1 MKKSLNLW
9 QLAGF
14 IFTGVAGVLLHF
26 LFEWTGKSI
35 FVAPFAAVNESIWEH
50 MKLLFVPMF
59 LFAFIENKYF
69 KMYDEFWC
77 VKLAGVLMGTV
88 LVPVLYY
95 TLNGIFGPTSGW
107 VNIAIFFASAAVA
120 FLTETTI
127 FKNGIKCKYPY
138 AALTVLCVIALLF
151 AVFTFA
157 PPHIPLFRD
166 PVMGGYG
173 IV

>member
-59 LFAFIENKYF
+59 LLKINILKC
-69 KMYDEFWC
+69 M
-77 VKLAGVLMGTV
+77 M
-88 LVPVLYY
+88 
-95 TLNGIFGPTSGW
+95 NFG
-107 VNIAIFFASAAVA
+107 
-120 FLTETTI
+120 
-127 FKNGIKCKYPY
+127 
-138 AALTVLCVIALLF
+138 ALSWQGC
-151 AVFTFA
+151 
-157 PPHIPLFRD
+157 
-166 PVMGGYG
+166 
-173 IV
+173 